1 MCTTREHEI
10 TLFGG
15 ECVAHGCRGRRS
27 DPPMNKK
34 ASRWIAAIVAGLTI
48 VFAGAATAI
57 HRYPAPV
64 PQQVSGGHGFV
75 LSVASHDDVLW

>member
-15 ECVAHGCRGRRS
+15 DCVAHSCRGRRS
-27 DPPMNKK
+27 DLSLNKK
-34 ASRWIAAIVAGLTI
+34 AGRWIAAIIAGLMI
-48 VFAGAATAI
+48 GFGGAATAI
-57 HRYPAPV
+57 HRYPINA